1 MFFFQSTI
9 EVTMGDRLMSKP
21 VANGIVS
28 VTDATPC
35 IEQLEEEC
43 PDVHESSLIYKIEDR
58 PPLHL
63 ILFFG
68 FQVFHKHNLQLPY

>member
-1 MFFFQSTI
+1 MS
-9 EVTMGDRLMSKP
+9 DRSMSKP
-21 VANGIVS
+21 VTNGIVS

-35 IEQLEEEC
+35 IEQPEEER
-43 PDVHESSLIYKIEDR
+43 PDVHDSSLIYKIEDR

-68 FQVFHKHNLQLPY
+68 FQVCHNHRFTCKDLYYLGV

>member
-1 MFFFQSTI
+1 MT
-9 EVTMGDRLMSKP
+9 DRSASKA
-21 VANGIVS
+21 VVNGVVS
-28 VTDATPC
+28 VTDVTPC
-35 IEQLEEEC
+35 IEQPEEER

-68 FQVFHKHNLQLPY
+68 FQVSNLI